1 MAKDGNTNSPS
12 ASVTVLTFSPV
23 AELLSC
29 TLAFGSSAPVES
41 VTLPLKLPRVICA
54 ELLEPTIKLRHR
66 SRVSRQDVENDFVAE
81 FILYTSSQFG
91 RLLCLSQS
99 SIR

>member
-1 MAKDGNTNSPS
+1 MAKDGNRNSPS
-12 ASVTVLTFSPV
+12 ASVPALPFSRVPDYWI
-23 AELLSC
+23 SR
-29 TLAFGSSAPVES
+29 LALGRGTPVES